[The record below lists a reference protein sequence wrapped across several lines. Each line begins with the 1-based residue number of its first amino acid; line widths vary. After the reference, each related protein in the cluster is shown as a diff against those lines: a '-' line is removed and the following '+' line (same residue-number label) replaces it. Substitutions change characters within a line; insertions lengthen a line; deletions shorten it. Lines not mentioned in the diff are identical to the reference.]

1 MTLTPPPIPPT
12 TALAP
17 PATRRYFG
25 TDGIRGRVGEA
36 PITPDVML
44 KLGFAIGTA
53 LQEAPR
59 RKVLIGKDT
68 RLSNYMF
75 ESAIEAG
82 LAAAGM
88 NVALLGPMPTPAVA
102 YLTRTLHGAAG
113 LVISASHNPHQ
124 DNGVK
129 LFGAD
134 GMKLPDAQEAAIESA
149 LQTALDAPLTLRDP
163 TKIGRA
169 ERIHDAPGRYIE
181 FCKGTVSHQTD
192 FSGLKLVVDCAH
204 GATYHIAPHVFAELG
219 ATVHAIGVQPDGLN
233 INLGYG
239 STQPAALIAAVQ
251 AHQADLGI
259 AFDGDGD
266 RLVIVDRHGR
276 LYDGDDLLF
285 VIATARQHSGHAV
298 NAVVGT
304 QMSNFGLEQA
314 LHRRHIA
321 LHRAA
326 VGDRFVLEQLIQRG
340 LQWGGENSGHLICLD
355 KTTTGDGIISALQVL
370 AAMTQQGRSLADLT
384 ADLVKYP
391 QVLRN
396 VPLSRPVA
404 LADYPQLTRAADQ
417 MTAELGA
424 RGRVLLRPSGTE
436 PVMRV
441 MVEADQR
448 ELAQRCALQLAQV
461 VSECV
466 NVAP

>member
-1 MTLTPPPIPPT
+1 MTDS
-12 TALAP
+12 
-17 PATRRYFG
+17 RQYFG

-36 PITPDVML
+36 PITPEFML

-53 LQEAPR
+53 LQTAPR

-88 NVALLGPMPTPAVA
+88 NVALLGPMPTPAIA

-113 LVISASHNPHQ
+113 VVISASHNPHH

-134 GMKLPDAQEAAIESA
+134 GMKLPDAQEIAIE
-149 LQTALDAPLTLRDP
+149 TALAAPLTLCNP
-163 TKIGRA
+163 AHIGRA

-181 FCKGTVSHQTD
+181 FCKGTVNHQTD
-192 FSGLKLVVDCAH
+192 LSGLKLVVDCAH
-204 GATYHIAPHVFAELG
+204 GATYHIAPHVFTELG
-219 ATVHAIGVQPDGLN
+219 AKVHAIGVHPDGLN

-251 AHQADLGI
+251 AQQADLGI

-266 RLVIVDRHGR
+266 RLLMVDRHGR
-276 LYDGDDLLF
+276 TFDGDDLLF
-285 VIATARQHSGHAV
+285 VIATARQQAGKPV
-298 NAVVGT
+298 TAVVGT
-304 QMSNFGLEQA
+304 QMSNLGLEQA
-314 LHRRHIA
+314 LQRRNIG

-355 KTTTGDGIISALQVL
+355 KTTTGDGIISALQIL
-370 AAMTQQGRSLADLT
+370 AALVSQERELAELT
-384 ADLVKYP
+384 AEVTKYP
-391 QVLRN
+391 QVMRN
-396 VPLSRPVA
+396 VPLMRKIR
-404 LADYPQLTRAADQ
+404 LADYPQLLQTVSL
-417 MTAELGA
+417 METELA
-424 RGRVLLRPSGTE
+424 HRGRILLRPSGTE
-436 PVMRV
+436 PVIRV
-441 MVEADQR
+441 MVEA
-448 ELAQRCALQLAQV
+448 ENLSLAQQYAVQLAQV
-461 VSECV
+461 VDECV
-466 NVAP
+466 NQSFINA